1 MKDVLKAVADMIVP
15 VEAGA
20 ILPKQDGQ
28 VQPWCTLSPTFPFH
42 IPHPKSRAVWF
53 LHLILG
59 QQNMTLPAEL
69 ERFELALRLKKF
81 IQFTYKCRLV
91 PGGF

>member
-1 MKDVLKAVADMIVP
+1 MKDGLEAVADMIVP

-20 ILPKQDGQ
+20 ILPRQDGQ

-42 IPHPKSRAVWF
+42 IPHPKSRTVWF
-53 LHLILG
+53 LHLILR
-59 QQNMTLPAEL
+59 QQNMTSPVEL
-69 ERFELALRLKKF
+69 ERVELALCLKKF